1 MEVEETTN
9 KEQKPEKPG
18 PVGTSSVGGATTE
31 FSAKN
36 AVLTV
41 NSILM
46 AAGKNWS
53 FDWGYKADR
62 EYVTGTPIPR
72 VLHQGFEGDVECECI
87 YVSNDNW
94 FALAGNQDTVYSVES
109 VDTDTQATP
118 QSKTIIATIKITKV
132 SRKGP
137 ANADGVVKASLK
149 GMMTAFPTGGF

>member
-1 MEVEETTN
+1 LREVEETPS
-9 KEQKPEKPG
+9 KEEKPEKLG

-41 NSILM
+41 NSIVM

-53 FDWGYKADR
+53 FDFGLKADS
-62 EYVTGTPIPR
+62 EYVCGTDIPR
-72 VLHQGFEGDVECECI
+72 VLHQGFQGDVECDAI

-94 FALAGNQDTVYSVES
+94 LALSANRDQVYTIQSQ
-109 VDTDTQATP
+109 DTDTQATP
-118 QSKTIIATIKITKV
+118 ASKTLIATIKITKV

-149 GMMTAFPTGGF
+149 GTMTAFPTGM